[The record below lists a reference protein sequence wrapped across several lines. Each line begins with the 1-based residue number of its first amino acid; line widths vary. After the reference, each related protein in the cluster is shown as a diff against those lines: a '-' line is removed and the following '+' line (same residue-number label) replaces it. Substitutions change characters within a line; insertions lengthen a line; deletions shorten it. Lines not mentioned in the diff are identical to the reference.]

1 MEVEVN
7 GKVIRFGKGCN
18 FVPID
23 DLVQFKK
30 NPKKHE
36 VIDIDLIAKSIER
49 NGFGENLLV
58 CPETNEILAGN
69 GRYLA
74 AKKLGLKEVPVVYAP
89 EGLTEK
95 QKADLVI
102 ASNKLVEASG
112 YNDNLQILID
122 MFELNPADFG
132 MEEVAKEIEKE
143 MEEEPEVPFTEE
155 LREEHNYIV
164 LYFDNDVDWLQAE
177 TLFGK
182 YLTTKQALNSKEG
195 FRKMGVGRVVKGAD
209 VLKDLGVN

>member
-1 MEVEVN
+1 MDKKPIAMPTGCEFVDVN
-7 GKVIRFGKGCN
+7 
-18 FVPID
+18 
-23 DLVQFKK
+23 DLVPFKR

-36 VIDIDLIAKSIER
+36 IEDINLIIKSVER
-49 NGFGENLLV
+49 NGWGDPLLV
-58 CPETNEILAGN
+58 CPETKEILSGN
-69 GRYLA
+69 GRLMA
-74 AKKLGLKEVPVVYAP
+74 AKKMGIDKVPVVYAP

-102 ASNKLVEASG
+102 ASNKLVEVSG
-112 YNDNLQILID
+112 YNDNLQLLID
-122 MFELNPADFG
+122 MFELNPEDFG
-132 MEEVAKEIEKE
+132 MQAIENAVAELED
-143 MEEEPEVPFTEE
+143 EEPEVPFTEE

-195 FRKMGVGRVVKGAD
+195 FRKMGVGRVVRGAD
-209 VLKDLGVN
+209 VLKDLGGN